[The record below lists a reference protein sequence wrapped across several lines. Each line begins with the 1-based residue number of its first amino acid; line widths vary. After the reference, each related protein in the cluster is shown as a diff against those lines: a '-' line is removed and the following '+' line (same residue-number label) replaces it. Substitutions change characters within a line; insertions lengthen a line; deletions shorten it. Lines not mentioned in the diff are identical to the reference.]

1 MAITCS
7 LGSRNTVFRFWVRK
21 RLSVYLTI
29 KDLLNLANLLL
40 DATFS
45 LIHPAFGLESFV
57 ANEFACALLDVT
69 LGFLGC
75 ALDFVVSTVF
85 HVLVS
90 WGLSVRGNLNAD

>member
-1 MAITCS
+1 MPSSDFGPEEIVG
-7 LGSRNTVFRFWVRK
+7 LF
-21 RLSVYLTI
+21 LTI

-45 LIHPAFGLESFV
+45 LVRPAFGLESFV
-57 ANEFACALLDVT
+57 ANEFACALFNVT

-75 ALDFVVSTVF
+75 ALDFVVSAVF

-90 WGLSVRGNLNAD
+90 WGLSVRGNLNAG